1 MIRFRPCGLI
11 RLCAGSGSS
20 SPIWAWPTAWPPASA
35 AATGWAARTWS
46 RRPGSG
52 WSRRSTATTLTALRF
67 FQDLKQKQVGCELGY
82 SQMHISRMLRR
93 ALRQV
98 HEQLMS

>member
-1 MIRFRPCGLI
+1 MRADKAVRRERIILAHLGLADRLAARFRG
-11 RLCAGSGSS
+11 GHGV
-20 SPIWAWPTAWPPASA
+20 
-35 AATGWAARTWS
+35 
-46 RRPGSG
+46 G

-93 ALRQV
+93 ALRQM